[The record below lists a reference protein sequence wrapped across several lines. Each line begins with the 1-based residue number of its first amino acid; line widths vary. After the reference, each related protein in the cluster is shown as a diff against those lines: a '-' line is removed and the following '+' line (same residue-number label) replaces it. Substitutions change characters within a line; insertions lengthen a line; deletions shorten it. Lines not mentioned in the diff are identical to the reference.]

1 MFSDRE
7 TAYINSQRLVRLATV
22 SNRGQPDVVPV
33 SFEFDGRY
41 FWIGSRPQEIFLVTK
56 RYKNVSAGNDRV
68 ALVIDDL
75 ESVNPWKAHQI
86 KVYGI
91 GEVIDHDG
99 RLGSGKYLRVTP
111 KISWSLGIETDI
123 SGYNN
128 PQEMLTNWR
137 TRRIHRVDGQ

>member
-111 KISWSLGIETDI
+111 KISWSLGIETEI